1 VSLRDQ
7 LVAKGLASKKDAQR
21 VERGLKEDRKQKQ
34 GARERKSV
42 EEARAEAERQAALRA
57 EVEARARARTEAERA
72 RDAVERDLR
81 IRRMILDT
89 RVRAKGKQAYWHR
102 RLDSPVL
109 ARAAVSPRVASMLRQ
124 GELAIVALPPRFAT
138 QEPEYVLVPA
148 RTARRLLEL
157 EPRLVLAFTQ
167 DPRGIS
173 APEEAFLEPDWEI
186 SLRPHRVGGP
196 GGGDQGRGAT

>member
-1 VSLRDQ
+1 MSLRDQ

-34 GARERKSV
+34 GARERRSV
-42 EEARAEAERQAALRA
+42 EEARADAEREAAFKA
-57 EVEARARARTEAERA
+57 EVEARALARKEAERA
-72 RDAVERDLR
+72 RDAAEHELR
-81 IRRMILDT
+81 VRRMILDT
-89 RVRAKGKQAYWHR
+89 RVRGKGKQAYWHR

-109 ARAAVSPRVASMLRQ
+109 ARASVSPRVASMLRQ
-124 GELAIVALPPRFAT
+124 GEVAIVAVPPRFTGEA
-138 QEPEYVLVPA
+138 PEYVLVPA

-157 EPRLVLAFTQ
+157 EPRLVMAFTE

-196 GGGDQGRGAT
+196 WVEDQGKGAT